1 MSVVEFR
8 TSKIEGERIVDFE
21 KFKDE
26 ISLGYDFK
34 PLGVT
39 REMSE
44 KFGDY
49 LRVKFEFNVKYSPDV
64 GNLKIE
70 GSVAYKIEDEKK
82 DFAEDKGEIKLS
94 KETYQRVSNT
104 IMKMSLIEL
113 FGIARSLYL
122 PVPFDLP
129 RINFK

>member
-8 TSKIEGERIVDFE
+8 ASKIDGERTVEIE
-21 KFKDE
+21 NFKDT
-26 ISLGYDFK
+26 ISMGYDFK
-34 PLGVT
+34 PLKVT
-39 REMSE
+39 REKNE

-49 LRVKFEFNVKYSPDV
+49 LRVKFEFGVRYSPDV

-70 GSVAYKIEDEKK
+70 GSVAYKIEDEKN

-94 KETYQRVSNT
+94 KNVYERVSNT

-113 FGIARSLYL
+113 FNMARSLYL

>member
-8 TSKIEGERIVDFE
+8 ASKIEGERIVDFE
-21 KFKDE
+21 KFKNE
-26 ISLGYDFK
+26 ISLAYDFK

-49 LRVKFEFNVKYSPDV
+49 LRVKFEFRVRYSPDV

-82 DFAEDKGEIKLS
+82 DFAEDKSEIKLS

>member
-8 TSKIEGERIVDFE
+8 ASKIGGERIEEFE

-26 ISLGYDFK
+26 MGLGYDFK
-34 PLGVT
+34 SLEVT
-39 REMSE
+39 REKNE

-49 LRVKFEFNVKYSPDV
+49 LRVKFEFSVKYSHDA

-70 GSVAYKIEDEKK
+70 GSVAYKIEDEKN
-82 DFAEDKGEIKLS
+82 DFVEDKGEIKLS
-94 KETYQRVSNT
+94 KEVYQRVSNT
-104 IMKMSLIEL
+104 IIKMSLIEL
-113 FGIARSLYL
+113 FNIARSLYL